1 MKHQEYI
8 LIVKEK
14 VSLLNQDSLL
24 FWDLWCLNYVFE
36 KINNKN
42 YSFYA
47 DIEKSYKLLWDYN
60 DKINNNFDIILN
72 DKSVNNIINFDND
85 EFEDLDEFD
94 IEEKA
99 IQEMIV
105 GLESI
110 LLNFKEHF
118 KLIYNAYEN
127 PINVIDVEIDG
138 ILISKDNENEIYLN
152 EINSQIKLLDDLN
165 SNVRNYTFKEKNIYR

>member
-8 LIVKEK
+8 LFVKEK
-14 VSLLNQDSLL
+14 VSLLNQEDLL

-36 KINNKN
+36 KIKNKN

-47 DIEKSYKLLWDYN
+47 DIEKSYKLLWNYN
-60 DKINNNFDIILN
+60 DKINNNFDDILN
-72 DKSVNNIINFDND
+72 DESVKSIINFDNED
-85 EFEDLDEFD
+85 FENLDEFD
-94 IEEKA
+94 VEGKA

-110 LLNFKEHF
+110 LLNFKEDL

-138 ILISKDNENEIYLN
+138 ILISKENENEIYLN
-152 EINSQIKLLDDLN
+152 ETNSQMRLLKDLN
-165 SNVRNYTFKEKNIYR
+165 SNVINYTFENKNIYR

>member
-8 LIVKEK
+8 LFVKEK
-14 VSLLNQDSLL
+14 VSLLNQENLL

-36 KINNKN
+36 KIKNKN

-60 DKINNNFDIILN
+60 DKINNNFDDILN
-72 DKSVNNIINFDND
+72 DETVNSIINLDND
-85 EFEDLDEFD
+85 DFENLDEFD

-110 LLNFKEHF
+110 LLNFKENL

-138 ILISKDNENEIYLN
+138 ILISKENENEIYLN
-152 EINSQIKLLDDLN
+152 ETNSQMRLLEDLN
-165 SNVRNYTFKEKNIYR
+165 SNVRNYTFENRNIYR

>member
-14 VSLLNQDSLL
+14 VSLLNQDNLL

-36 KINNKN
+36 KIKNKN
-42 YSFYA
+42 YSFYT

-60 DKINNNFDIILN
+60 DKINNNFADILN
-72 DKSVNNIINFDND
+72 DESVNTIMNFDND
-85 EFEDLDEFD
+85 DFENLDEFD
-94 IEEKA
+94 VEDKA
-99 IQEMIV
+99 IREMIV

-110 LLNFKEHF
+110 LLNFKEDL

-127 PINVIDVEIDG
+127 PINV
-138 ILISKDNENEIYLN
+138 N
-152 EINSQIKLLDDLN
+152 
-165 SNVRNYTFKEKNIYR
+165 